1 MNLTH
6 LFEAL
11 MLVCFGFSWPLNV
24 SKAYKARTAKGM
36 SLPFIILIITGY
48 LAGITAK
55 IMNAQFNYVLV
66 VYFLNLAIVTTNML
80 VYFRNKS
87 LDKKAAKAIATA
99 SATKATAAKTTATNT
114 TTARTIPVIEIK
126 NDVEKEETMYNY
138 TNSLDEYINTKP
150 SAVEKKNG
158 VILMGGTL
166 DKAIPVSQLAGEY
179 SFNFE
184 IYNKSDA
191 SLNVTNAK
199 NYFEKAIS
207 TLSPEGI
214 LIHIGESDANLI
226 KTNPSN
232 FDKYYIELIES
243 IRSCNKACRIA
254 LVSIDNPNA
263 DKSIELINAHIKAI
277 AGAEKATFVNLENAK
292 LWHPE
297 STKAA
302 CNFAHSMGLKVRKP
316 LNDVAEILYSYAYH
330 NIEGTSAEH
339 LAS

>member
-99 SATKATAAKTTATNT
+99 PNVTAINTKSTTAK
-114 TTARTIPVIEIK
+114 TIPVIEIK

-207 TLSPEGI
+207 TLAPEGI

-232 FDKYYIELIES
+232 FDTYYIELIES

-263 DKSIELINAHIKAI
+263 DKTIELINAHIKAI

>member
-80 VYFRNKS
+80 VYFRNKT
-87 LDKKAAKAIATA
+87 LDKKAARAT
-99 SATKATAAKTTATNT
+99 ATAANTIATNT
-114 TTARTIPVIEIK
+114 TTAKTIPVIEIK

-207 TLSPEGI
+207 TLAPEGI
-214 LIHIGESDANLI
+214 LIHIGENDANLI

-232 FDKYYIELIES
+232 FDTYYIELIES

-263 DKSIELINAHIKAI
+263 DKSIDLINAHIKAI

>member
-80 VYFRNKS
+80 VYFRNKT
-87 LDKKAAKAIATA
+87 LDKKAAKAIATGSNA
-99 SATKATAAKTTATNT
+99 TAINTKATSAK
-114 TTARTIPVIEIK
+114 TIPVIEIK

-199 NYFEKAIS
+199 DYFEKAIS
-207 TLSPEGI
+207 TLAPEGI

-232 FDKYYIELIES
+232 FDTYYIELIES

-316 LNDVAEILYSYAYH
+316 LNDVAEILYSYAFH